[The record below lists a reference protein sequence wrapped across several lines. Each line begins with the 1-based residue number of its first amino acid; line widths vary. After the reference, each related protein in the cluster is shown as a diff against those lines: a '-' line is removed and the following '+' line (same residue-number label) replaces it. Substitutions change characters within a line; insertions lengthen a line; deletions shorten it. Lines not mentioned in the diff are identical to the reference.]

1 MKKSINILEDQAV
14 AGFVQEQLNRKAIEQ
29 AEAIATIASNA
40 AEKTMLA
47 NEAFSEANS
56 YIEQARDFVSP
67 TNLNHILG
75 NKNTKHGEIA
85 EQLEVCFRNGR
96 SVLNQEKAVAE
107 LLQEGKDRLSP
118 TDYTI
123 NGIPFQSKF
132 YHLEGSNSSLIG
144 VVNHLKTYPGYA
156 NDTTPY
162 GFPGQHG
169 EYHIPKDQY
178 DAIQKVLSG
187 DTAGMSSRTIRA
199 IEKNV
204 KEIETLTGKHFDE
217 VVKPAVTDYHEVQLG
232 RVDDTINAEEQHYED
247 VHQEKLDE
255 IREEKSKQTE
265 AAKHITDASWAEAF
279 KAAGIAAAISG
290 TVSAGIKIYS
300 KIRDGKP
307 LGDFDVEDWKEVGFD
322 FAKGGAKGGISGLA
336 IYGLTKLGGFSAP
349 FAGAMVSSSIGI
361 TSLYIDYKKG
371 KIDET
376 DFSNSACALSVE
388 AGMAAV
394 GAAIGQAIIPIPVV
408 GAIVGSVVAQSAL
421 KITQSIVGDNEKELI
436 EHMQSEYRA
445 LKEGLN
451 IEEKKLL
458 DEITKYFDKL
468 GGYIEAALNKD
479 TQIRL
484 YGSVELCRLL
494 GIPESGI
501 MKTVQDV
508 DVFMLS

>member
-29 AEAIATIASNA
+29 AETIATIASNA

-67 TNLNHILG
+67 KNLDNVLG
-75 NKNTKHGEIA
+75 NSATKHGEIA

-96 SVLNQEKAVAE
+96 DVLNQERAVAE
-107 LLQEGKDRLSP
+107 LLQNGQDRIGP
-118 TDYTI
+118 TDYIIDGTPI
-123 NGIPFQSKF
+123 QSKF
-132 YHLEGSNSSLIG
+132 INNPNRSLSH
-144 VVNHLKTYPGYA
+144 VVEHLKKYPGYA
-156 NDTTPY
+156 NDATPY

-199 IEKNV
+199 SENYIKDIEA
-204 KEIETLTGKHFDE
+204 LTGKRFEE
-217 VVKPAVTDYHEVQLG
+217 VVKPAVTDYREVQLG

-247 VHQEKLDE
+247 VHQEKIDK
-255 IREEKSKQTE
+255 IREEESRQTE

-307 LGDFDVEDWKEVGFD
+307 IGAFNLEDWKEVGFD

-349 FAGAMVSSSIGI
+349 FAGAMVSTSIGI

-371 KIDET
+371 KIAET
-376 DFSNSACALSVE
+376 DFSDSACALSIE

-394 GAAIGQAIIPIPVV
+394 GAAVGQAIIPIPVV

-421 KITQSIVGDNEKELI
+421 KITQSIVGDKEKELI
-436 EHMQSEYRA
+436 EHMQSEYSVFIEKLDA
-445 LKEGLN
+445 
-451 IEEKKLL
+451 EEKRAFN
-458 DEITKYFDKL
+458 EITKYFDKL
-468 GGYIEAALNKD
+468 GGYIEASLNKD

-484 YGSVELCRLL
+484 YGSVELCKLL

-501 MKTVQDV
+501 MKTEQDV
-508 DVFMLS
+508 DNYILS

>member
-1 MKKSINILEDQAV
+1 MKKSLNILEDQAV
-14 AGFVQEQLNRKAIEQ
+14 AGFVQEELNRKIQEQ
-29 AEAIATIASNA
+29 VETIASITADA

-67 TNLNHILG
+67 NNLDSVLG
-75 NKNTKHGEIA
+75 NSSTKHGEIA

-107 LLQEGKDRLSP
+107 LLQNGQDRIGP
-118 TDYTI
+118 TDYVIEGTPI
-123 NGIPFQSKF
+123 QSKF
-132 YHLEGSNSSLIG
+132 INNPNRSLSH
-144 VVNHLKTYPGYA
+144 VVEHLKKYPGYA
-156 NDTTPY
+156 NDTAPY

-199 IEKNV
+199 SENYI
-204 KEIETLTGKHFDE
+204 KEIEALTGKRFEE

-232 RVDDTINAEEQHYED
+232 RVDDTINAEEQRYED
-247 VHQEKLDE
+247 VHQKKIDE
-255 IREEKSKQTE
+255 IREEESKQTE
-265 AAKHITDASWAEAF
+265 AAKHITDASWSEAF

-300 KIRDGKP
+300 KIRDGKS

-349 FAGAMVSSSIGI
+349 FAGAMVSTSIGI
-361 TSLYIDYKKG
+361 TSLYVDYKKG

-394 GAAIGQAIIPIPVV
+394 GAAVGQAIIPVPIV

-421 KITQSIVGDNEKELI
+421 KITQSIVGDKEKELI
-436 EHMQSEYRA
+436 EHMQSDYRA
-445 LKEGLN
+445 LKEKLN

-494 GIPESGI
+494 GVPESGI
-501 MKTVQDV
+501 LKTVKDV
-508 DVFMLS
+508 DNYMLS

>member
-67 TNLNHILG
+67 ANLNHILG

-178 DAIQKVLSG
+178 DAI
-187 DTAGMSSRTIRA
+187 
-199 IEKNV
+199 
-204 KEIETLTGKHFDE
+204 
-217 VVKPAVTDYHEVQLG
+217 
-232 RVDDTINAEEQHYED
+232 
-247 VHQEKLDE
+247 
-255 IREEKSKQTE
+255 
-265 AAKHITDASWAEAF
+265 
-279 KAAGIAAAISG
+279 
-290 TVSAGIKIYS
+290 
-300 KIRDGKP
+300 
-307 LGDFDVEDWKEVGFD
+307 
-322 FAKGGAKGGISGLA
+322 
-336 IYGLTKLGGFSAP
+336 
-349 FAGAMVSSSIGI
+349 
-361 TSLYIDYKKG
+361 
-371 KIDET
+371 
-376 DFSNSACALSVE
+376 
-388 AGMAAV
+388 
-394 GAAIGQAIIPIPVV
+394 
-408 GAIVGSVVAQSAL
+408 
-421 KITQSIVGDNEKELI
+421 
-436 EHMQSEYRA
+436 
-445 LKEGLN
+445 
-451 IEEKKLL
+451 
-458 DEITKYFDKL
+458 
-468 GGYIEAALNKD
+468 
-479 TQIRL
+479 
-484 YGSVELCRLL
+484 
-494 GIPESGI
+494 
-501 MKTVQDV
+501 
-508 DVFMLS
+508 

>member
-1 MKKSINILEDQAV
+1 
-14 AGFVQEQLNRKAIEQ
+14 
-29 AEAIATIASNA
+29 
-40 AEKTMLA
+40 
-47 NEAFSEANS
+47 
-56 YIEQARDFVSP
+56 
-67 TNLNHILG
+67 
-75 NKNTKHGEIA
+75 
-85 EQLEVCFRNGR
+85 
-96 SVLNQEKAVAE
+96 
-107 LLQEGKDRLSP
+107 
-118 TDYTI
+118 
-123 NGIPFQSKF
+123 
-132 YHLEGSNSSLIG
+132 
-144 VVNHLKTYPGYA
+144 
-156 NDTTPY
+156 
-162 GFPGQHG
+162 
-169 EYHIPKDQY
+169 
-178 DAIQKVLSG
+178 
-187 DTAGMSSRTIRA
+187 MSSRTIRA

-307 LGDFDVEDWKEVGFD
+307 LGDFDVEDWKEIGFD